1 MQRSIVT
8 DGTTSQKATS
18 HSCTWTWGCTCIA
31 RTPRLRSHTP
41 PLPNTP
47 PTPHPLC
54 TCIGLTRSTSRSSA
68 TTSSCW
74 AFRYSS
80 AMPRSSRSCAR
91 PSARSSPN
99 SAPTLINPP
108 CAPSVLPLRPLLR
121 PADVP
126 LHPPLISALRCA
138 PPLRPSAAP
147 LRCAPP
153 LRPSA
158 APLRCA
164 PLLRPSAVPLCCAP
178 LLHPHPASEGTSASR
193 SPTSSSSPPRTTL
206 ASCRST
212 RIKTTGAPTYRL
224 PPRCSVQ
231 SPRTTEA
238 IARPLPIKGARAL
251 LPWACQRPPG
261 TTWKF
266 GNTTATYVCFSLRA
280 HYRCRA
286 GTGYRLYKLANW
298 E

>member
-1 MQRSIVT
+1 MRGCEGVQRSIVT

-158 APLRCA
+158 APL
-164 PLLRPSAVPLCCAP
+164 CCAP
-178 LLHPHPASEGTSASR
+178 LLCPSAAPLCCTLTLPPKVRRRRALRHHQAHRLALLWHRAAPPESRPPA
-193 SPTSSSSPPRTTL
+193 
-206 ASCRST
+206 
-212 RIKTTGAPTYRL
+212 RL
-224 PPRCSVQ
+224 PTDCLRAAQFNPQGRLK
-231 SPRTTEA
+231 
-238 IARPLPIKGARAL
+238 PLPGHCL
-251 LPWACQRPPG
+251 
-261 TTWKF
+261 
-266 GNTTATYVCFSLRA
+266 
-280 HYRCRA
+280 
-286 GTGYRLYKLANW
+286 
-298 E
+298 